1 MHKSNQLHLKLGFY
15 NYEQALDNYSKYKFK
30 WMLTTDPSET
40 ASLEYKIK
48 TNYTVIFLY
57 STNIYFSVLTDY

>member
-1 MHKSNQLHLKLGFY
+1 MYKSNQMHLKLGFS

-30 WMLTTDPSET
+30 WMLTTGSSET
-40 ASLEYKIK
+40 TSLQYKIG

-57 STNIYFSVLTDY
+57 CTNICFCVLTD